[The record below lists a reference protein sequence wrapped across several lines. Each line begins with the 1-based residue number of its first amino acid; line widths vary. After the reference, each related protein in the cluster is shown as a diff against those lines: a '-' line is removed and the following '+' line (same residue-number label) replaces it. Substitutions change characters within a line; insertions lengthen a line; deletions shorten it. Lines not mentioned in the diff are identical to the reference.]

1 MTIIGDQEQ
10 FVIKGR
16 QLLLTCQ
23 YDALPPVSA
32 VKWEKDGIVIARNA
46 SVEIN
51 DSLLTIPHYN
61 ESQVQLEITATET
74 QDAGRYTCLVNN
86 DIGDSSNTTSVVIQ
100 GVFCWCIVL
109 TLVFNFSSYQ
119 LRVLLWFFLN

>member
-1 MTIIGDQEQ
+1 MTIIGDQVQ
-10 FVIKGR
+10 FVIKGK
-16 QLLLTCQ
+16 QLLLTCK

-51 DSLLTIPHYN
+51 DSLLTIPRYN

-74 QDAGRYTCLVNN
+74 QDAGRYTCLVIN
-86 DIGDSSNTTSVVIQ
+86 DIGDSSNATSVVIQ
-100 GVFCWCIVL
+100 GVFCWSIVL
-109 TLVFNFSSYQ
+109 TSVFNFSSYQ
-119 LRVLLWFFLN
+119 QRVLLWFFLN

>member
-51 DSLLTIPHYN
+51 DSLVTILHYN
-61 ESQVQLEITATET
+61 ESQVQLEITANKT
-74 QDAGRYTCLVNN
+74 QDAGRYTCLVIN
-86 DIGDSSNTTSVVIQ
+86 DIGNSSNTASVVVQ

-109 TLVFNFSSYQ
+109 T
-119 LRVLLWFFLN
+119 